1 MNIVYMFLSEE
12 IEEITSHSPLISI
25 DLTEVQL

>member
-1 MNIVYMFLSEE
+1 MNIAYMFLSEE
-12 IEEITSHSPLISI
+12 IVEITSHNPPISI